1 MPTLIDE
8 TRFAGVRRHDVPRG
22 GSLPRTRYFAG
33 ALLVLMLAGC
43 GKAGPR
49 RAPVVGTIQFQGQ
62 PVVAATVNFVPL
74 DRRMRAASATTD
86 DAGTY
91 RLQTI
96 GMGPGA
102 ILGTHQVS
110 VILRGPAP
118 PAPSTGNALR
128 DLQQRPLGKPLIPLR
143 YFTPEESGLTA
154 EVADV
159 AENRCDFR
167 LEP

>member
-22 GSLPRTRYFAG
+22 GSLPRTRYSPAPCLCSCWP
-33 ALLVLMLAGC
+33 AAAKLARGD
-43 GKAGPR
+43 
-49 RAPVVGTIQFQGQ
+49 APVVGTIQFQGQ

-102 ILGTHQVS
+102 FWART
-110 VILRGPAP
+110 R
-118 PAPSTGNALR
+118 
-128 DLQQRPLGKPLIPLR
+128 
-143 YFTPEESGLTA
+143 
-154 EVADV
+154 
-159 AENRCDFR
+159 
-167 LEP
+167 